1 MDGRPCLS
9 SDNDPRRQRWAGVVQ
24 VQKIFH
30 PSTIIG
36 AAQDGGPGKD
46 ADCGGHDQGARPSGE
61 DASHNQNDP

>member
-1 MDGRPCLS
+1 MGWSGTGAKDL
-9 SDNDPRRQRWAGVVQ
+9 
-24 VQKIFH
+24 